1 MGYRSDVRIITSKK
15 GYEKLQKH
23 VEKYLKDKKE
33 DYNLLEN
40 SDLRYVSSK
49 GVLIGWNSIKWYEWS
64 DYAEVDSIMDGLN
77 KLKDDDYSYRYAR
90 IGESYDDIDE
100 EYFDSESREEDYLPY
115 IDILREFGDDYMEA
129 ELEDE
134 KKKKTEKDK
143 GVEI

>member
-1 MGYRSDVRIITSKK
+1 MVYRSDVRIITSKK

-90 IGESYDDIDE
+90 IGESYCDL
-100 EYFDSESREEDYLPY
+100 EEDYY
-115 IDILREFGDDYMEA
+115 DSRSNDEDFDADIDIICYSFFIKLF
-129 ELEDE
+129 
-134 KKKKTEKDK
+134 
-143 GVEI
+143 VEPKVS